1 MGETAREWYK
11 FLYGLSIY
19 THIFIYNIYL
29 FVYLRIDLLIYVY
42 LCTFYVFNSY
52 IYLYLYLE
60 YITCMYT
67 VFACLRLA
75 MFVSV
80 YVWMKMHVS
89 KSVGRSAVT
98 WSISG
103 GQHFWV
109 KWLSKSHLS
118 SAHAGNSK
126 IDNYLTAGDSNW
138 GNLYLV
144 SQMDLASFHV
154 DLISPTIRKPF
165 HPFHGLHHLRPGG
178 GTKASRT
185 GW

>member
-1 MGETAREWYK
+1 MYMFMYLIVVYTCAIFR
-11 FLYGLSIY
+11 IY
-19 THIFIYNIYL
+19 HM
-29 FVYLRIDLLIYVY
+29 YVY
-42 LCTFYVFNSY
+42 C
-52 IYLYLYLE
+52 I
-60 YITCMYT
+60 CMSSFGH
-67 VFACLRLA
+67 VCEC
-75 MFVSV
+75 VC
-80 YVWMKMHVS
+80 VWMKMHVS

-103 GQHFWV
+103 CQHFWI

-154 DLISPTIRKPF
+154 DLIFPTIRKPF
-165 HPFHGLHHLRPGG
+165 HPFHGLHHLRQGG